1 MSAFDQA
8 GQGSGKSTL
17 PWSKAGAIIRIP
29 EEIVSDY
36 WLMKKTS
43 TIISSLVLTIVLPLI
58 ARAAEVSGHVH
69 VIGRSGSAVATT
81 VVYAE
86 SADGKTPIH
95 PVHRKLA
102 QKNKTFTPAFMAIP
116 VGSTVDF
123 PNEDPIFHNI
133 FSLSR
138 PEPFDLGL
146 YRAGASKSRVF
157 SQPASYRVFCNIH
170 PQMTAVILVVP
181 SSWITD
187 VDSSG
192 AYRLDLPPGHYRLT
206 AWSAQSQPASAE
218 ITVASGTATAD
229 LSLDESGYV
238 EAPHKNKYGQ
248 DYSKSA
254 YDQIKH

>member
-1 MSAFDQA
+1 
-8 GQGSGKSTL
+8 
-17 PWSKAGAIIRIP
+17 
-29 EEIVSDY
+29 
-36 WLMKKTS
+36 MKKTY
-43 TIISSLVLTIVLPLI
+43 TLFSSLILAFVMFTP
-58 ARAAEVSGHVH
+58 ARAAEVSGHVRVTGH
-69 VIGRSGSAVATT
+69 SGSAGATM

-86 SADGKTPIH
+86 LVEGKTPVH

-102 QKNKTFTPAFMAIP
+102 QKNKTFVPAFLAIP
-116 VGSTVDF
+116 AGSTVDF

-157 SQPASYRVFCNIH
+157 SQPAGYRVFCNIH

-181 SSWITD
+181 TSWITEA
-187 VDSSG
+187 DSSG

-206 AWSAQSQPASAE
+206 AWSERSQAATTE
-218 ITVASGTATAD
+218 ITLTSTGATAD

-238 EAPHKNKYGQ
+238 EAQHKNKYGQ

-254 YDQIKH
+254 YDQMKH

>member
-1 MSAFDQA
+1 MKNKSALVF
-8 GQGSGKSTL
+8 GL
-17 PWSKAGAIIRIP
+17 
-29 EEIVSDY
+29 IVSF
-36 WLMKKTS
+36 WIPAS
-43 TIISSLVLTIVLPLI
+43 
-58 ARAAEVSGHVH
+58 ARGAEVSGHVR
-69 VIGRSGSAVATT
+69 VTGRSGSAAPAT

-86 SADGKTPIH
+86 SISGQTAVH
-95 PVHRKLA
+95 PVHRKLI
-102 QKNKTFTPAFMAIP
+102 QKNKTFSPPFMAIP

-146 YRAGASKSRVF
+146 YRAGASKTRIF

-181 SSWITD
+181 TSWVAE

-192 AYRLDLPPGHYRLT
+192 AYRLDLPAGHYRVT
-206 AWSAQSQPASAE
+206 AWSERSQPSSAE
-218 ITVASGTATAD
+218 LTVTSSAATAD
-229 LSLDESGYV
+229 LTLDESSYM

-254 YDQIKH
+254 YEALKH

>member
-1 MSAFDQA
+1 MH
-8 GQGSGKSTL
+8 
-17 PWSKAGAIIRIP
+17 GAIIGLLAK
-29 EEIVSDY
+29 VDATCG
-36 WLMKKTS
+36 LMKKQFP
-43 TIISSLVLTIVLPLI
+43 IISTFILFVVWSAT
-58 ARAAEVSGHVH
+58 ARAAEVSGHVR
-69 VIGRSGSAVATT
+69 ITGRSGTGSVTT

-86 SADGKTPIH
+86 LVDGKTPIH
-95 PVHRKLA
+95 PVHRQLV
-102 QKNKTFTPAFMAIP
+102 QKNKTMTPAFMVIP
-116 VGSTVDF
+116 AGSTVDF
-123 PNEDPIFHNI
+123 PNADPIFHNI

-181 SSWITD
+181 TSWIAEAD
-187 VDSSG
+187 ESG
-192 AYRLDLPPGHYRLT
+192 AYRLDLPPGRYRLT
-206 AWSAQSQPASAE
+206 GWSERSQAVSTE
-218 ITVASGTATAD
+218 ITVGATGATAD

-254 YDQIKH
+254 YEQMKH

>member
-1 MSAFDQA
+1 
-8 GQGSGKSTL
+8 
-17 PWSKAGAIIRIP
+17 
-29 EEIVSDY
+29 
-36 WLMKKTS
+36 MKKTS
-43 TIISSLVLTIVLPLI
+43 TIVSSVILTLVLSIP
-58 ARAAEVSGHVH
+58 ARSAEVSGHLRVT
-69 VIGRSGSAVATT
+69 GRSASVTAST

-86 SADGKTPIH
+86 LAEGKTPIH
-95 PVHRKLA
+95 PVHRKLT

-181 SSWITD
+181 TSWITD

-192 AYRLDLPPGHYRLT
+192 TYRLDLPPGHYRLT
-206 AWSAQSQPASAE
+206 AWSERSQPASTE
-218 ITVASGTATAD
+218 ITVASSGATAD

-254 YDQIKH
+254 YDQMKH

>member
-1 MSAFDQA
+1 MRNTIGFCLWF
-8 GQGSGKSTL
+8 GLILTL
-17 PWSKAGAIIRIP
+17 PTALPAG
-29 EEIVSDY
+29 
-36 WLMKKTS
+36 
-43 TIISSLVLTIVLPLI
+43 
-58 ARAAEVSGHVH
+58 EVSGHIR
-69 VIGRSGSAVATT
+69 VIGRSGSEVAAT

-86 SADGKTPIH
+86 LSDGKTPIH

-138 PEPFDLGL
+138 PEAFDLGL

-157 SQPASYRVFCNIH
+157 TQPASYRVFCNIH

-181 SSWITD
+181 TSWITD

-206 AWSAQSQPASAE
+206 AWSERSQPVSTE
-218 ITVASGTATAD
+218 ITVASSGATAD

-254 YDQIKH
+254 YDQMKH

>member
-1 MSAFDQA
+1 MRKTIEFLSLFALSVCLPQA
-8 GQGSGKSTL
+8 
-17 PWSKAGAIIRIP
+17 IRG
-29 EEIVSDY
+29 
-36 WLMKKTS
+36 
-43 TIISSLVLTIVLPLI
+43 
-58 ARAAEVSGHVH
+58 AEVSGHVR
-69 VIGRSGSAVATT
+69 ITGRSGSAGPAT

-86 SADGKTPIH
+86 SLSGQT
-95 PVHRKLA
+95 PVHPLHVKLV
-102 QKNKTFTPAFMAIP
+102 QKNKTFSPPFMAIP

-146 YRAGASKSRVF
+146 YRAGASMSRVF
-157 SQPASYRVFCNIH
+157 SQPASHRVFCNIH

-181 SSWITD
+181 TSWVAE

-192 AYRLDLPPGHYRLT
+192 AYRLDLPPGHYRVT
-206 AWSAQSQPASAE
+206 AWSERSQPTSAE
-218 ITVASGTATAD
+218 ITVTSSAATAD
-229 LSLDESGYV
+229 LTLDESGYV

-254 YDQIKH
+254 YEPLKH

>member
-1 MSAFDQA
+1 
-8 GQGSGKSTL
+8 
-17 PWSKAGAIIRIP
+17 
-29 EEIVSDY
+29 
-36 WLMKKTS
+36 MKNTYRV
-43 TIISSLVLTIVLPLI
+43 SLVFAFILLLP
-58 ARAAEVSGHVH
+58 AAMGAAEVSGHVR
-69 VIGRSGSAVATT
+69 VTGRSGSAGATT

-86 SADGKTPIH
+86 LVDGKTPVH
-95 PVHRKLA
+95 PIHRKLA
-102 QKNKTFTPAFMAIP
+102 QKNKTFVPAFMAIP

-123 PNEDPIFHNI
+123 PNEDQIFHNI

-181 SSWITD
+181 TSWIAEA
-187 VDSSG
+187 DSSG
-192 AYRLDLPPGHYRLT
+192 AYRIDLPPGHYRLT
-206 AWSAQSQPASAE
+206 AWSERSQPATTA
-218 ITVASGTATAD
+218 ITVASTSATAD

-254 YDQIKH
+254 YDPMKH